1 MLRLNLLSQAGLAGT
16 DYDTAIVKNY
26 GCGSGNGVVD
36 VVFYGMAW
44 YSLVW
49 LGILW
54 YGMAWYGMAI
64 AIVLLRC
71 ETD

>member
-26 GCGSGNGVVD
+26 GCGSGNG
-36 VVFYGMAW
+36 M
-44 YSLVW
+44 VW
-49 LGILW
+49 LGIPWYGLVF

>member
-44 YSLVW
+44 Y
-49 LGILW
+49 
-54 YGMAWYGMAI
+54 GMAI